1 MKNYS
6 CKKCYNHKNDKVFF
20 EISSNNTH
28 FKIFVT
34 KNYKIVKIIKNK
46 IEIVFDL
53 HDFIFIL
60 ISGYFNI
67 NLCNKFGIKR
77 KFRFEYNR
85 NKFQIYH
92 LNQLLFEISYLV
104 ANKILKI
111 TQHLLFSY
119 IINLKCMMHIDD
131 KKIQLNSFCKT
142 LKFTKNKKNFCLFI
156 KDINEQQL
164 SNIFMNFFNF
174 ESKKFILIVL
184 SYAFIKNMK

>member
-67 NLCNKFGIKR
+67 NLCNKFGAK
-77 KFRFEYNR
+77 ENLD
-85 NKFQIYH
+85 
-92 LNQLLFEISYLV
+92 LNIIETNF
-104 ANKILKI
+104 K
-111 TQHLLFSY
+111 Y
-119 IINLKCMMHIDD
+119 IM
-131 KKIQLNSFCKT
+131 
-142 LKFTKNKKNFCLFI
+142 
-156 KDINEQQL
+156 
-164 SNIFMNFFNF
+164 
-174 ESKKFILIVL
+174 
-184 SYAFIKNMK
+184 